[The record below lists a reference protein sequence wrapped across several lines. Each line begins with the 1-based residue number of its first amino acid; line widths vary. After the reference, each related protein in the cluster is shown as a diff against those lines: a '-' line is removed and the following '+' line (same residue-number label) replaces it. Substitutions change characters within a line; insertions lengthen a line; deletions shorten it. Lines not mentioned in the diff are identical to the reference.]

1 MLSVPPVIPESYW
14 VGENEVQPFAGVQID
29 PACTGGALIPN
40 FVVCNVPVARL
51 TDGVLGNNIP
61 VNFTQFSAWNS
72 NTAMPRIYF
81 RIPDSVNDH
90 IRQVD
95 MYFFKNS
102 SARIG
107 LPDLRI
113 HITRALSSDPANFL
127 PLPYTIITNQSMSE
141 GDNQT
146 VKVSLVDS
154 IDQDANAYPFNRL
167 VVLTFNFS
175 GSDALD
181 WMLLSEIKLFND
193 TSKYKTMCYHYVIFM
208 SCPLQLCPS
217 LRDR

>member
-1 MLSVPPVIPESYW
+1 MLSVPPVIPQDYY
-14 VGENEVQPFAGVQID
+14 VGENEVQPFDGVPTD
-29 PACTGGALIPN
+29 PACTGGAAIPN
-40 FVVCNVPVARL
+40 FVVCPPAARL
-51 TDGVLGNNIP
+51 TDGVLGDSTP
-61 VNFTQFSAWNS
+61 VNFNQFSAWNR

-175 GSDALD
+175 GSDGVD
-181 WMLLSEIKLFND
+181 WMLLSEINLFND
-193 TSKYKTMCYHYVIFM
+193 TCEYKTMCNYYK
-208 SCPLQLCPS
+208 
-217 LRDR
+217 